1 MATVPDALVEARD
14 VRFGYTGGA
23 VVVGGVSLALGR
35 GMLGALIG
43 ANGSGKSTLI
53 RLLAGILTPTRGSV
67 LFDGAPLPALG
78 RRELARRVAYVP
90 QAAPIAFP
98 FTAFEVVLTGRSPYS
113 SGFHF
118 EGERDCAKALAALEA
133 VGALAL
139 RDRRMTELSGG
150 ERQLVT
156 VARALA
162 TEPVCLLMD
171 EPSAGLDLKH
181 RAALIRLL
189 GRLRDRDGLTA
200 LVVTHDLQLLDPEF
214 DRLFALRSGALVAE
228 GKPQELLR
236 DAELQSI
243 FDDTHVRATRVGGRT
258 FVWSES

>member
-1 MATVPDALVEARD
+1 MATVPDALMEARE

-23 VVVGGVSLALGR
+23 AVVAGVSLALGR

-43 ANGSGKSTLI
+43 PNGSGKSTLI

-67 LFDGAPLPALG
+67 LFDGAPLPALR
-78 RRELARRVAYVP
+78 RREL
-90 QAAPIAFP
+90 
-98 FTAFEVVLTGRSPYS
+98 
-113 SGFHF
+113 
-118 EGERDCAKALAALEA
+118 
-133 VGALAL
+133 
-139 RDRRMTELSGG
+139 
-150 ERQLVT
+150 
-156 VARALA
+156 ARALA

-243 FDDTHVRATRVGGRT
+243 FEDTHVRATRVGGRT